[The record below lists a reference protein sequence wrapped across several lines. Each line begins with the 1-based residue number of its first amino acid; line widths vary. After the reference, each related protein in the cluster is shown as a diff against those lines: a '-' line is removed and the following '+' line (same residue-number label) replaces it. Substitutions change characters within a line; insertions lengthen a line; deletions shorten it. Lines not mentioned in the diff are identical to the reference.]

1 VAEVQR
7 DDRQRRLLGPQ
18 RGKKTVLGGMRPID
32 PNWLRLMGERNLL
45 QYIDAVGVHAFPGTS
60 DGQWEG
66 VGPNVERVRDVLKD
80 FNPAA
85 QVWIT
90 ETGYSTWRHDER
102 RQLTALVDALDAPV
116 DRSTGTACTTWTRG

>member
-1 VAEVQR
+1 
-7 DDRQRRLLGPQ
+7 
-18 RGKKTVLGGMRPID
+18 
-32 PNWLRLMGERNLL
+32 MGERNLL
-45 QYIDAVGVHAFPGTS
+45 QYIDAVGVHAFPGPATAS
-60 DGQWEG
+60 GKGWG
-66 VGPNVERVRDVLKD
+66 ANVERVRDVLKD

-116 DRSTGTACTTWTRG
+116 DRVYWYSLHDLDPR